1 MRKLRAIM
9 RGFEEEANI
18 MNQKRH
24 YLSVALTVAAAAA
37 VSFFASCA
45 EMESNNTKSLLSAAG
60 FHVLTPKT
68 ALQKEVYAA
77 LPAYKVERATV
88 KGKTFYVLKDEKAG
102 VAYVGHEAEYQKYK
116 ELCIQQRIAQDYYMA
131 ASMDRYYAGRWYG
144 AWGMRGM
151 RW

>member
-9 RGFEEEANI
+9 RGFEEETNI
-18 MNQKRH
+18 MNPKRH
-24 YLSVALTVAAAAA
+24 YLSVALTVAAGAA

-77 LPAYKVERATV
+77 LTAYKVERATG
-88 KGKTFYVLKDEKAG
+88 KGKTIYLLNDEKARL
-102 VAYVGHEAEYQKYK
+102 A
-116 ELCIQQRIAQDYYMA
+116 
-131 ASMDRYYAGRWYG
+131 
-144 AWGMRGM
+144 
-151 RW
+151 